1 MDLNQWFV
9 FIGFR
14 NLGLQSQWCGSNRI
28 KWFVLLA
35 LLACFAPTTVDVK
48 WKSSPTKTNR
58 PEAVKL
64 HFDLKNTL
72 TRTPSGTRRQYLHII
87 LRRASKPDGFSPIPQ
102 QQDIDMHCC
111 QRPRDWITLNIGI
124 AHRDSLSLDTSL
136 QMSPYFAPK
145 TSPFINLRDR
155 ELNVCLWACV
165 STSHFSLRWRLHVN
179 NSKQKKWI
187 VFLKRRPHRLNSSL
201 YKHVKRHFLENYK
214 YSNSIILKWVPCCLF
229 QSMPTASFILIDQ
242 SAQATVF
249 LKGTED
255 GPIYRASCRCA
266 SVCLHQCSWGLLR
279 LQRFVFVNDS
289 GFPVDGG
296 AILCTAKYAKAVLK
310 VPTW

>member
-1 MDLNQWFV
+1 M
-9 FIGFR
+9 
-14 NLGLQSQWCGSNRI
+14 
-28 KWFVLLA
+28 LLA

-48 WKSSPTKTNR
+48 RKSSPTKTNR

-136 QMSPYFAPK
+136 QMSPYFAPE

-155 ELNVCLWACV
+155 VLNVCLWACV
-165 STSHFSLRWRLHVN
+165 FQQVTFLWDDGCTST
-179 NSKQKKWI
+179 
-187 VFLKRRPHRLNSSL
+187 
-201 YKHVKRHFLENYK
+201 
-214 YSNSIILKWVPCCLF
+214 
-229 QSMPTASFILIDQ
+229 TASKK
-242 SAQATVF
+242 S
-249 LKGTED
+249 E
-255 GPIYRASCRCA
+255 SC
-266 SVCLHQCSWGLLR
+266 
-279 LQRFVFVNDS
+279 F
-289 GFPVDGG
+289 
-296 AILCTAKYAKAVLK
+296 
-310 VPTW
+310 